1 MWRFLRRPLN
11 RLNLNSQKYAKTVLL
26 FTLVALGFSFSVLF
40 AVLGPLGREVGLSEL
55 QISSV
60 LAASSLTMFL
70 ASPVWGR
77 VSDRLGRKRVM
88 IIGLL
93 GYMVGNLLFTSIF
106 KFAMLGLLVPITA
119 YLALMLARTLNAILM
134 SAIMPSASAYMA
146 DITDEESRTKGMGAV
161 GAANNL
167 GAIAGPAG
175 GGLLA
180 GISLLTPLWVASGVA
195 LVTVIF
201 VYFMLP
207 DSGAIERKV
216 SEAQPVKLSYFDN
229 RILPY
234 IIVGV
239 SMFVGTAVIQQTLPF
254 RFQDILSL
262 TAQETAQ
269 TFGMAMG
276 LSAACSLA
284 SQVLIMQRFNLS
296 PYAWLALSLPFL
308 IAAYFVLAIAETQTL
323 MIAAMMVQGAGMGIA
338 APAFTAGCSLA
349 VSAREQG
356 AVAGI
361 AGSCGPLGFTLGP
374 LIGGG
379 LYEIQ
384 PDLPYWFVFWL
395 FLPLLVF
402 VLRAWYSSQKTK
414 KQI

>member
-1 MWRFLRRPLN
+1 
-11 RLNLNSQKYAKTVLL
+11 
-26 FTLVALGFSFSVLF
+26 
-40 AVLGPLGREVGLSEL
+40 
-55 QISSV
+55 
-60 LAASSLTMFL
+60 
-70 ASPVWGR
+70 
-77 VSDRLGRKRVM
+77 
-88 IIGLL
+88 
-93 GYMVGNLLFTSIF
+93 
-106 KFAMLGLLVPITA
+106 
-119 YLALMLARTLNAILM
+119 
-134 SAIMPSASAYMA
+134 
-146 DITDEESRTKGMGAV
+146 
-161 GAANNL
+161 
-167 GAIAGPAG
+167 
-175 GGLLA
+175 
-180 GISLLTPLWVASGVA
+180 
-195 LVTVIF
+195 
-201 VYFMLP
+201 
-207 DSGAIERKV
+207 
-216 SEAQPVKLSYFDN
+216 
-229 RILPY
+229 
-234 IIVGV
+234 
-239 SMFVGTAVIQQTLPF
+239 MFVGTAVIQQTLPF

-296 PYAWLALSLPFL
+296 PYAWLALSFPFL
-308 IAAYFVLAIAETQTL
+308 IASYFVLAIAETQTL